1 MDNQLRADAYAAFEE
16 RDFERAANLAARAV
30 PVGQPGS
37 GEMAHLRGN
46 AFMKLGR
53 FVDAAEAYTH
63 ALRDTTYGKRGALHT
78 NMAKAYLACD
88 MPEVAIDQLNQA
100 LQDTTYS
107 AAYKTYYTLGS
118 AHLALNQAR
127 EAGIAFRKA
136 ALDQKNPNPGKALSS
151 LGSCF
156 MQLNRP
162 SDAVESYRTALDF
175 SMSEPERCHVFA
187 QLGVALTSM
196 SRMDEAISAFKQ
208 ALDGDCYQLSAPAQ
222 NAYNTALTVMQA
234 RRQVASGA
242 GSTNDYLAMVDPLD
256 PTGSTGN
263 IMPSPEDTG
272 FFTITEPEM
281 KKISKAQVKAE
292 RKHNHTGLKV
302 FLFFLLLLILAGA
315 CAGFAYYKG
324 FGFPPTEDTIKQY
337 IEKKSDGQQTDSY
350 WASNIASSNKRTIQ
364 ERQVGKAQ
372 SVEVLGIDRS
382 MFENKAF
389 VRVTLAEGGSV
400 YYTFD
405 LVRDLLGFKITNIE
419 LYHDSYDPH
428 TAKPTVDSTAAQPA
442 PAQQTSTTPAN
453 ESNGVDSSA
462 DQHQPGSTQDS
473 AHQDANANNGG
484 STSSTTNE
492 GQSN

>member
-1 MDNQLRADAYAAFEE
+1 MDNQLKADAYAAFEE
-16 RDFERAANLAARAV
+16 RDYERAANLAARAV
-30 PVGQPGS
+30 AVGQPGS

-46 AFMKLGR
+46 AFMRLGR

-100 LQDTTYS
+100 LQDTTYT

-151 LGSCF
+151 LGGCF

-208 ALDGDCYQLSAPAQ
+208 ALEGDCYQLSVPAQ
-222 NAYNTALTVMQA
+222 NAYQTALSVMQA
-234 RRQVASGA
+234 RRQAASGA

-281 KKISKAQVKAE
+281 KKISKAQAKAE
-292 RKHNHTGLKV
+292 RRHKHTGLKV
-302 FLFFLLLLILAGA
+302 FLFFFFVLLILAA
-315 CAGFAYYKG
+315 CAAFAFYKG
-324 FGFPPTEDTIKQY
+324 YGFPLTEDTITQFVQKR
-337 IEKKSDGQQTDSY
+337 SDGENTDRY
-350 WASNIASSNKRTIQ
+350 WANGVSEQKRAMQ

-372 SVEVLGIDRS
+372 NIEVLGIDRT
-382 MFENKAF
+382 MMENKAL
-389 VRVTLAEGGSV
+389 VRVSLAEGGSV
-400 YYTFD
+400 YYDVD
-405 LVRDLLGFKITNIE
+405 LVREGLQFKISSIALHFN
-419 LYHDSYDPH
+419 SYDPKNSKA
-428 TAKPTVDSTAAQPA
+428 TIEKPQ
-442 PAQQTSTTPAN
+442 TTPATNAAESGQGASSGQQENQGQPAQGASN
-453 ESNGVDSSA
+453 EAGG
-462 DQHQPGSTQDS
+462 HQQNQGATQ
-473 AHQDANANNGG
+473 
-484 STSSTTNE
+484 E
-492 GQSN
+492 P